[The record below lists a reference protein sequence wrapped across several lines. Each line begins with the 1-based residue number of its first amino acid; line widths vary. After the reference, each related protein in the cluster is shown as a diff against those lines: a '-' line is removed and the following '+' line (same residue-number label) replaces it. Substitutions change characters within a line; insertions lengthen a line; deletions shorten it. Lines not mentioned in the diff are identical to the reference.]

1 MGDFLRFFKNHFC
14 FVSVE
19 PFTLRLEGRDEE
31 EPVGGPVGGYVVGDQ
46 LKLVLARPT

>member
-1 MGDFLRFFKNHFC
+1 MGDFLRFFKTIFV
-14 FVSVE
+14 VSVE

-46 LKLVLARPT
+46 LKLVLTRPT